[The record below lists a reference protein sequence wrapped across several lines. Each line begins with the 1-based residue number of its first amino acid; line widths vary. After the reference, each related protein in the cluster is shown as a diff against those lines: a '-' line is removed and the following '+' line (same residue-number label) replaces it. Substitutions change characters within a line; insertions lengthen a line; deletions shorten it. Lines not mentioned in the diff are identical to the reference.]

1 MERCGVRRNPKD
13 RWGLT
18 PLDEAS
24 DSGVK
29 EYLVSSGAERSSPEV
44 EAKGLEIQVEFVT
57 DDHFRMLYAAYYN
70 DVRLMKSLLVSN
82 GKNRMNSHD
91 YLGRTALGLAASEG
105 HIESVRYMV
114 VHGANVLHKDSKG
127 NMAIDDAIREKRT
140 IVAQY
145 LREVMN

>member
-1 MERCGVRRNPKD
+1 MVEKCGVRRNPKD

-18 PLDEAS
+18 PLDEAI
-24 DSGVK
+24 DSSVK
-29 EYLVSSGAERSSPEV
+29 EYLVSIGAEKSSSSIEPK
-44 EAKGLEIQVEFVT
+44 ALEIQVEFVT

-105 HIESVRYMV
+105 HIESVRYLV
-114 VHGANVLHKDSKG
+114 VHGANIFHKDSKG
-127 NMAIDDAIREKRT
+127 NMALDDAIREKRT
-140 IVAQY
+140 IVA
-145 LREVMN
+145 